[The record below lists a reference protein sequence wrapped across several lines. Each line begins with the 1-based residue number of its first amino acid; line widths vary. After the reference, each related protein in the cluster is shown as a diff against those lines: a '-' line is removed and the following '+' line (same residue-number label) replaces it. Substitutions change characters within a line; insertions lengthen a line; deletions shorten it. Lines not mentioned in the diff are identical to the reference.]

1 MGAENIA
8 RALTKDTLK
17 VESGIMKQVVVGIAS
32 YGMSGQV
39 FHAPLLSHHA
49 GFRLKRIIQ
58 RTGDDAKQA
67 YPDVSVSR
75 SIEDL
80 LNDPEIEL
88 VVMNTPDKTHYD
100 LAKQCLEAGKHVV
113 VEKPMT
119 QTVAQAEDLIEL
131 AARQQRMLTVFHN
144 RRWDGD
150 FLTVCKVVRSNVLG
164 RLVEFESHYDRYRN
178 FIQPNTWKERSK
190 DGAGIVFNL
199 GSHMIDQ
206 ALVLFGMPDAVTAHL
221 RIVRPGGD
229 VDDWYD
235 IRLHYAGLTALLRA
249 SYLVKEPGPRYIL
262 HGSNGTFFKY
272 GLDPQEEGLKRG
284 MDPQSPGWGV
294 ESIEWF
300 GTLVT
305 EKDGVTQ
312 NVKLQTLPGNYNAFY
327 DGVVDCLRK
336 GTEPPVKPVEA
347 ANVIR
352 IVEAAQ
358 RSNRQRATI
367 EVRGRG
373 E

>member
-131 AARQQRMLTVFHN
+131 AARQQRMLTVFHS

-262 HGSNGTFFKY
+262 QGTNGTFFKY
-272 GLDPQEEGLKRG
+272 GLDPQEEGLKQG
-284 MDPQSPGWGV
+284 MDPQSPGWGI
-294 ESIEWF
+294 ESVEWF

-312 NVKLQTLPGNYNAFY
+312 SVKLQTLPGNYNAFY

>member
-1 MGAENIA
+1 M
-8 RALTKDTLK
+8 
-17 VESGIMKQVVVGIAS
+17 MKKIVAGIAS
-32 YGMSGQV
+32 FGMSGKV

-58 RTGDDAKQA
+58 RTGDDASRA

-75 SIEDL
+75 SIDDL

-100 LAKQCLEAGKHVV
+100 LVKQCLEADKHVV

-119 QTVAQAEDLIEL
+119 QTFAQAEDLIAF
-131 AARQQRMLTVFHN
+131 AARKKRMLTVFHN

-150 FLTVCKVVRSNVLG
+150 FMTVCKVVRSNALG
-164 RLVEFESHYDRYRN
+164 RLVELESHYDRYRN
-178 FIQPNTWKERSK
+178 FIQANTWKERSEE
-190 DGAGIVFNL
+190 GAGILSNL

-206 ALVLFGMPDAVTAHL
+206 ALVLFGMPEAVTAHL
-221 RIVRPGGD
+221 RIVRTGGE
-229 VDDWYD
+229 VEDWYD
-235 IRLHYAGLTALLRA
+235 IRLHYDGFTALLRS

-262 HGSNGTFFKY
+262 HGTNGTFFKY
-272 GLDPQEEGLKRG
+272 GLDPQEEALKLG
-284 MDPQSPGWGV
+284 IDPRIPEWGT
-294 ESIEWF
+294 ESVEWF

-312 NVKLQTLPGNYNAFY
+312 RVKLQTLPGNYMAFY
-327 DGVVDCLRK
+327 DGVEHCIRK
-336 GTEPPVKPVEA
+336 GIEPPVKPVDA

-352 IVEAAQ
+352 IIEAA
-358 RSNRQRATI
+358 RESNRDQTTI
-367 EVRGRG
+367 KIQGG
-373 E
+373 GA